1 MHAMSFRKTLLLCPA
16 LLLPFLASTGSAQAI
31 RDTQDSLVT
40 WVDTQKAISATKAEW
55 AAEKQIVSDLI
66 SLLQQKKEKL
76 EASIEKLEDST
87 DATDTLRSEL
97 NADREAL
104 LAANESLETVLP
116 LLESKIRTLVS
127 KLPDPLVLEIEP
139 LTRRLPEADTKSTLP
154 VSQRLLTVVG
164 ILNKVDKFNTGITV
178 TSEIRSI
185 GDQSLEVK
193 TLYLGLAGAYFASES
208 SDYAGLGVPGSDG
221 WSWQVNES
229 IRGDVVDLIKT
240 YEGAREATFVEL
252 PIQAL

>member
-1 MHAMSFRKTLLLCPA
+1 M
-16 LLLPFLASTGSAQAI
+16 PFLASTGSAQAI

-185 GDQSLEVK
+185 GDQSLEVDA
-193 TLYLGLAGAYFASES
+193 YLGLAGAYFASES
-208 SDYAGLGVPGSDG
+208 SDYAGLGVPGGDG
-221 WSWQVNES
+221 WAAGRS